1 MAVCARIVGDSKL
14 PIAFQLWNKKWRRPR
29 LAYINRYVTYICIA
43 ETDIDMNVFGVG
55 LAVGWSGGC
64 HAAGAGQAVEICFW
78 MILISFL
85 HLCVHALDSCA
96 VI

>member
-1 MAVCARIVGDSKL
+1 M
-14 PIAFQLWNKKWRRPR
+14 IANCQLLFSCGTKKWRKPR
-29 LAYINRYVTYICIA
+29 LAYINRYVTDICIA
-43 ETDIDMNVFGVG
+43 ETDIDMNFFGVG

-64 HAAGAGQAVEICFW
+64 HAAGAGQAVEIWFW
-78 MILISFL
+78 VILISFL